1 MSMKL
6 AYLRTYFDA
15 DEAYCIIE
23 FLEEVKEL
31 LWATYGAEIIER
43 QQRYAQ
49 QTSDIDTTDDAEE
62 DFDDQIPF

>member
-6 AYLRTYFDA
+6 SYLRTYFDA
-15 DEAYCIIE
+15 DDANCIIE
-23 FLEEVKEL
+23 FLGEVKEL

-43 QQRYAQ
+43 QQLYSQ
-49 QTSDIDTTDDAEE
+49 QKSDTDLIDCTED